1 MPLLRFGRSGDVQ
14 PQDMLRTERE
24 ALWSEDPARRVCGNP
39 ECADGWAAPWRS
51 RRRPIFEGQW
61 GCSGRCVLAM
71 VRAAVLRESGDG
83 LVDDAPHRH
92 RVPLGLVMLAQ
103 GWISQ
108 EQLRRA
114 LDAQRAHGTGRIGD
128 WLVAECGVDAER
140 VTRGLGVQ
148 WNCPVLTTDGFSP
161 EAMSLV
167 MPRVFVE
174 EFGQLPLRVA
184 GGRILYL
191 GFQDRMDASVA
202 LAVEQM
208 TELRVVTGLLGET
221 QFAAARSML
230 MASEGVAMKSENV
243 TDADAMAGRM
253 TAVLEQKQP
262 VASRLVRVH
271 NYFWLRMWMEAR
283 ALGRTGNLPASNEDV
298 MDLVFS
304 IGSFA

>member
-1 MPLLRFGRSGDVQ
+1 
-14 PQDMLRTERE
+14 
-24 ALWSEDPARRVCGNP
+24 
-39 ECADGWAAPWRS
+39 
-51 RRRPIFEGQW
+51 
-61 GCSGRCVLAM
+61 
-71 VRAAVLRESGDG
+71 
-83 LVDDAPHRH
+83 
-92 RVPLGLVMLAQ
+92 MLAQ